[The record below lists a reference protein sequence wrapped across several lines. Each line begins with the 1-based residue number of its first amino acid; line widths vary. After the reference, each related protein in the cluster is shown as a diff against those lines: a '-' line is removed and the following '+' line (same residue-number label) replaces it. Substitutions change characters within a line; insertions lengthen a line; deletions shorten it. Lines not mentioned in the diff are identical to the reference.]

1 VEYLFADM
9 GSITNTF
16 PNAGVTN
23 GPINLNVNTVRAGI
37 NYKFNCGPWW
47 FDGAAMRRPSPLVKS
62 LAAARRLGSFSK

>member
-1 VEYLFADM
+1 LTNIRTGWTVGGGLAYAFAHNWTAKVEYLFADM

-37 NYKFNCGPWW
+37 NYKLNW
-47 FDGAAMRRPSPLVKS
+47 GAW
-62 LAAARRLGSFSK
+62 